1 MRKTLLMTMMSVALG
16 AGVASAQ
23 TTSAAA
29 PAATAP
35 AQPTSTMGKIGYINA
50 QAVLAQAP
58 GAAEARTTLQKETDK
73 HRADLALADD
83 SIKNMITAY
92 QQKQLAMS
100 ADVRQKQQADIQ
112 ARQQALQDRA
122 DQLDQ
127 QMQKR
132 QEELLKPIMDRIN
145 AILADLRKDGS
156 YAVIF
161 DTSTGSI
168 VAADPSLDLT
178 NEVLLKAAAP
188 AAIAATP
195 KKP

>member
-1 MRKTLLMTMMSVALG
+1 MTMMSVALG

-132 QEELLKPIMDRIN
+132 QEELLSRSWI
-145 AILADLRKDGS
+145 A
-156 YAVIF
+156 
-161 DTSTGSI
+161 STRFWPTC
-168 VAADPSLDLT
+168 AKT
-178 NEVLLKAAAP
+178 
-188 AAIAATP
+188 AATRSSSIHRQDRSWRRIRRLT
-195 KKP
+195 